1 MIREVMNDREIKR
14 ALARMSLEIIE
25 RNGDVNDLV
34 VVGIMT
40 RGVSLAARLSKLLA
54 EEGMEVKIGSL
65 DITLY
70 RDDLNLQ
77 SRDRIPP
84 DKLVSKTDIPFDV
97 NDRVVILVDDILYT
111 GRTTR
116 AALGQLMDFGRPRS
130 IQLAILVDR
139 GHRELPVKPDYVG
152 KNISTLRE
160 EMVKVQL
167 TEVDGV
173 DQDRV
178 IVIS

>member
-1 MIREVMNDREIKR
+1 MRREVMNAREIKR
-14 ALARMSLEIIE
+14 ALTRMSLEIME
-25 RNGDVNDLV
+25 RNGDVSDLV
-34 VVGIMT
+34 VVGIIT
-40 RGVSLAARLSKLLA
+40 RGVSLAVRLSKLMAA
-54 EEGMEVKIGSL
+54 EEGIEVKIGSL

-77 SRDRIPP
+77 GRDRIPP
-84 DKLVSKTDIPFDV
+84 GELVSKTDIPFDV
-97 NDRVVILVDDILYT
+97 NDKVVILVDDILYT

-139 GHRELPVKPDYVG
+139 GHRELPIRPDYVG

-160 EMVKVQL
+160 EKVKVQL
-167 TEVDGV
+167 TEVDEV

-178 IVIS
+178 IVI